1 MRILL
6 LTMQLGR
13 TYGQGSE
20 RYAES
25 LGSALAASGHEVGY
39 LAGDPR
45 GLEPPRPLGAPVDAE
60 RRLYSH
66 SARSWFA
73 VMGTAPGRVAAFLR
87 RERPDLVHVVNP
99 AHVGVGAMLAARRL
113 GIPVVVTAMDFWW
126 VCPRATLLRGGTQPC
141 SGSPGWRDCARC
153 IASDHPHPGLRAL
166 ARRASLAPALVAAWT
181 ARCVRRGGS
190 PVEAVRWMRRR
201 RFLAKCLAGADQVI
215 FPSPATR
222 DAILPLVGHG
232 RWQLIPYGL
241 EEQWFAAQPRERT
254 RPRTPEEL
262 VLGFAGALQPHKGA
276 HVLLA
281 ALRRLG
287 WTGTRVRVAGGSD
300 DVAYQESLRRD
311 TRGLRVEFTGAL
323 SRAGMQAFLGT
334 LDALVVPSLW
344 RENLPYVLLEA
355 QAAGVPV
362 LASRVPGMAAQVGD
376 PARLFEPGSDAD
388 LARVLRR
395 FLDGAP
401 REATPRVATLA
412 EMARATEDVYRRALA
427 ARAAHVAEPGDLAAA
442 LATPNRLVSLHQ
454 QWNADAPRRR

>member
-13 TYGQGSE
+13 AYGQGSE

-25 LGSALAASGHEVGY
+25 LGAALTAAGHEVSY

-60 RRLYSH
+60 RRRFAH

-73 VMGTAPGRVAAFLR
+73 VLGAPPSRMTAFLR

-99 AHVGVGAMLAARRL
+99 AHVGVGALLAARRL
-113 GIPVVVTAMDFWW
+113 GIPVVVTTMDFWW
-126 VCPRATLLRGGTQPC
+126 VCPRATLLRGGTEPC
-141 SGSPGWRDCARC
+141 SGSPGWRDCVRC
-153 IASDHPHPGLRAL
+153 IASDHRREELRVL
-166 ARRASLAPALVAAWT
+166 ARRPSLAPALLAAWT
-181 ARCVRRGGS
+181 AGCVRRGGS
-190 PVEAVRWMRRR
+190 PLEAVRWLRRR
-201 RFLAKCLAGADQVI
+201 RFLAKCLAGVDQVI
-215 FPSPATR
+215 FPSQATR
-222 DAILPLVGHG
+222 DAIAPLVGHA

-241 EEQWFAAQPRERT
+241 EERWFAAEPRERT

-281 ALRRLG
+281 ALHRLG
-287 WTGTRVRVAGGSD
+287 WTRTRVRVAGGSD
-300 DVAYQESLRRD
+300 DVGYQERLRRD
-311 TRGLRVEFTGAL
+311 ARGLRVEFTGAL
-323 SRAGMQAFLGT
+323 SSTEMQAFLGG
-334 LDALVVPSLW
+334 LDTLVVPSLW

-355 QAAGVPV
+355 QAARVPV
-362 LASRVPGMAAQVGD
+362 LASSVPGMAAQVGD

-388 LARVLRR
+388 LARVLARC
-395 FLDGAP
+395 LEQAP
-401 REATPRVATLA
+401 PAGTPRVASLA

-427 ARAAHVAEPGDLAAA
+427 SRASCAAERGGFAGA
-442 LATPNRLVSLHQ
+442 LPTPTPLDPAS
-454 QWNADAPRRR
+454 